1 MRKLLQKQLLGSKK
15 AAKKAQVTAVAEE
28 KLKGL
33 VYVNEQ
39 FDGWRAH
46 CLNILQS
53 KFDQQTRS
61 FAPDAE
67 ILAELREVLQK
78 EGQAENFKQIQKLC
92 MPFLKF
98 KKDEAIAIGG
108 QALNL
113 KLPFGEMEVLQSN
126 MDLIKRQ
133 LGLEEV
139 EIYSASDPNDVAKA
153 GPHASLLKQ
162 NPPSPG
168 SPTAIFLNR

>member
-1 MRKLLQKQLLGSKK
+1 MIGPSVILGPKE
-15 AAKKAQVTAVAEE
+15 ANWVWLGTGY
-28 KLKGL
+28 LPL
-33 VYVNEQ
+33 
-39 FDGWRAH
+39 
-46 CLNILQS
+46 
-53 KFDQQTRS
+53 
-61 FAPDAE
+61 
-67 ILAELREVLQK
+67 K

-168 SPTAIFLNR
+168 SPTAIFLNSFLKFLHRSSFAEPRQMYVLAIALLFRHSNTGFEQTSRKIEFRFEEAE